1 MTEKKDYIATVQQV
15 DAALDALKNIE
26 EKPQVLNRGEVLKKF
41 SDAIMRLHR
50 GRHTVKEIVQLINA
64 SQGDNKFFSIK
75 ATEVKRIIAE
85 LSPVM
90 EARRQS
96 RKEYARKRKLAS
108 SVADTSIIEIE
119 PAEEQQSISEIQ
131 NAVEIAVEINDSQQ
145 QPQMTSQEQRS
156 RFLESVEAFYNN
168 EHNQQK

>member
-108 SVADTSIIEIE
+108 SVADTSIIETE

-131 NAVEIAVEINDSQQ
+131 NAEEINDSQQ

>member
-131 NAVEIAVEINDSQQ
+131 NAEEINDSQQ